1 MQQRDGNQPRIT
13 PEIERYSSR
22 FSLGRDSNPHDI
34 TGSKHF
40 LRVKVPGGFLSTNQI
55 RRIAELSDLYG
66 RGRAEITDRQSIQ
79 LHWIGADDA
88 LEVFGELDK
97 IGFTTDMCGQGFRGA
112 GHGDVR
118 NVICC
123 PASGIEKGEVL
134 DGRPLMDELT
144 EFFIGNTDFLDM
156 PKKFKFS
163 ISGCR
168 QDCTRAQ
175 INDLAFVAVEKEEE
189 AGYTALMGGS
199 TGSTQPGPRLAQPTG
214 IFIRPEEVFDFA
226 VATVELYRDNG
237 NRESKAKARFK
248 WLLHDWGREKFLSVL
263 ETKLGVSFEEYE
275 GPIFHGRGEH
285 VGVNPQ
291 SQDGYQYVTV
301 PILGGRLTSRE
312 MIEISRLTDEYGSGE
327 LRLTPSQNMIIPHVS
342 DGGPLVN
349 ALEGMGFPFPAP
361 NIRWTGI
368 GCASDFCGK
377 SRSPHAKETVKR
389 LTTRLE
395 GAFEASF
402 LDSADFVLHASGCP
416 NNCCPSN
423 IAEIGLLG
431 RTTRKED
438 QIVQEYDVLLGGGF
452 GPEPVFGR
460 RILESVPSEELGHRI
475 ESLLRNY
482 GETRVPE
489 ETLKAFCLRHS
500 EAELGEYLTVK

>member
-1 MQQRDGNQPRIT
+1 MPQRDERQPRIT
-13 PEIERYSSR
+13 PEIERYSNR

-34 TGSKHF
+34 TGSMHF
-40 LRVKVPGGFLSTNQI
+40 LRVKVPGGFMTTDQF
-55 RRIAELSDLYG
+55 RRIAELADLYG

-79 LHWIGADDA
+79 LHWVGADEA
-88 LEVFGELDK
+88 LEVFGELDR

-118 NVICC
+118 NVVCC

-134 DGRPLMDELT
+134 DGRPLMEELT
-144 EFFIGNTDFLDM
+144 GFFIGNTDFLDM

-163 ISGCR
+163 LSGCG

-175 INDLAFVAVEKEEE
+175 INDLAFVAVEKEGE

-199 TGSTQPGPRLAQPTG
+199 TGATQPGPRLAQPTG
-214 IFIRPEEVFDFA
+214 IFIKAEEAFDFA

-248 WLLHDWGREKFLSVL
+248 WLLHEWGLEKFLSVL

-285 VGVNPQ
+285 VGINPQ
-291 SQDGYQYVTV
+291 SQDGYNYVTI
-301 PILGGRLTSRE
+301 PILGGRLTSQE
-312 MIEISRLTDEYGSGE
+312 MTEISRLSDDYGSGE
-327 LRLTPSQNMIIPHVS
+327 LRLTPSQNIIIPHVS
-342 DGGPLVN
+342 DSGHLVN
-349 ALEGMGFPFPAP
+349 VLEGMGFPFHAP

-377 SRSPHAKETVKR
+377 SRSPHAKETVKG
-389 LTTRLE
+389 LTAHIE
-395 GAFEASF
+395 GVFDLSF
-402 LDSADFVLHASGCP
+402 LDSADFVLHVSGCP

-431 RTTRKED
+431 RSTRVDD
-438 QIVQEYDVLLGGGF
+438 QIVQAYDVLLGGGF
-452 GPEPVFGR
+452 GPESTFGR
-460 RILESVPSEELGHRI
+460 RILESVHPEELGPRI
-475 ESLLRNY
+475 ESLLRKY

-489 ETLKAFCLRHS
+489 ETLKAFCLRHT
-500 EAELGEYLTVK
+500 EAELGEYLTIN

>member
-1 MQQRDGNQPRIT
+1 MIQRDEHQLRIT
-13 PEIERYSSR
+13 PEVERFSTR
-22 FSLGRDSNPHDI
+22 FSLGRDSNPLDSM
-34 TGSKHF
+34 GSLHF
-40 LRVKVPGGFLSTNQI
+40 LRVKVPGGFLTTDQF

-79 LHWIGADDA
+79 LHWVGADDA
-88 LEVFGELDK
+88 LEVFGELDR

-118 NVICC
+118 NVVCC
-123 PASGIEKGEVL
+123 PASGIEEGEVL
-134 DGRPLMDELT
+134 DGRPLMEELT

-175 INDLAFVAVEKEEE
+175 INDLAFVAVEKDGE
-189 AGYTALMGGS
+189 AGFTALMGGS
-199 TGSTQPGPRLAQPTG
+199 TGRTQPGPRLAQPTG
-214 IFIRPEEVFDFA
+214 IFIRPEEAFDFA

-248 WLLHDWGREKFLSVL
+248 YLLHEWGLAKFLSVL
-263 ETKLGVSFEEYE
+263 EAKLGASFEEYD
-275 GPIFHGRGEH
+275 GPIFNGRGEH

-291 SQDGYQYVTV
+291 SQDGVQYVTV
-301 PILGGRLTSRE
+301 PILGGRLTSKE
-312 MIEISRLTDEYGSGE
+312 MTEISRLTDDYGSGE
-327 LRLTPSQNMIIPHVS
+327 LRLTPSQNILIPHVAYM
-342 DGGPLVN
+342 GPLVS
-349 ALEGMGFPFPAP
+349 AVEGMGFPFNVPH
-361 NIRWTGI
+361 IHWTGI

-389 LTTRLE
+389 LIAHLE
-395 GAFEASF
+395 GAFDPSF
-402 LDSADFVLHASGCP
+402 LDSADFVLHVSGCP

-431 RTTRKED
+431 RSARKGD
-438 QIVQEYDVLLGGGF
+438 QVVQTYDVLLGGGF
-452 GPEPVFGR
+452 GPEPAFGK
-460 RILESVPSEELGHRI
+460 RILESVHPEELGPRI
-475 ESLLRNY
+475 ESLLRKY
-482 GETRVPE
+482 GKIRVPE
-489 ETLKAFCLRHS
+489 EALKAFCLRHT

>member
-13 PEIERYSSR
+13 PEIERYSNR
-22 FSLGRDSNPHDI
+22 FSIGRDSNPHDI

-40 LRVKVPGGFLSTNQI
+40 LRVKVPGGFLSTDQF

-88 LEVFGELDK
+88 LEVFGELDR

-134 DGRPLMDELT
+134 DGRPLMEELT

-168 QDCTRAQ
+168 RDCTRAQ
-175 INDLAFVAVEKEEE
+175 INDLAFVAVEKEGE

-214 IFIRPEEVFDFA
+214 IFIRPEEAFDFA

-248 WLLHDWGREKFLSVL
+248 WLLHDWGLEKFLSVL
-263 ETKLGVSFEEYE
+263 ETRLGGSFEEYE

-285 VGVNPQ
+285 VGINPQ

-312 MIEISRLTDEYGSGE
+312 MMEISRLTDDYGSGE
-327 LRLTPSQNMIIPHVS
+327 LRLTPSQNLIIPHVS

-349 ALEGMGFPFPAP
+349 ALEGMGFTFQAP

-377 SRSPHAKETVKR
+377 SRSPHAKETVKG
-389 LTTRLE
+389 LTARLE

-438 QIVQEYDVLLGGGF
+438 QIVQAYDVLLGGGF

-460 RILESVPSEELGHRI
+460 RILESVPPEELGPRI
-475 ESLLRNY
+475 ESLLRKY